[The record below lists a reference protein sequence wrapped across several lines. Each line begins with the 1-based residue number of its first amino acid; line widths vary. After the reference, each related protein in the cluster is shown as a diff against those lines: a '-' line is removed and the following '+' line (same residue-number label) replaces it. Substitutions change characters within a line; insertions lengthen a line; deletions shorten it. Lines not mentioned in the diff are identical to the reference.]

1 MNVVTFLHILF
12 PAGVVHCRYWIHTD
26 LIDRLPL
33 GLEYVF
39 NSPMA
44 HRMHHRP
51 PGNCNYAGMFI
62 FWDRMFGTYEVE
74 LERKDYYGLAK
85 QPQVCLGFPGC
96 GEHNVDETWSSQL
109 KHHLYTHG
117 RKSRSHI

>member
-1 MNVVTFLHILF
+1 MSLSVSLYVALFVTSMNVVTFL
-12 PAGVVHCRYWIHTD
+12 HCRYWIHTD

-62 FWDRMFGTYEVE
+62 LWDRMFGTYEVE

-85 QPQVCLGFPGC
+85 QPQVCFGCLSSYVFEHHVPGC
-96 GEHNVDETWSSQL
+96 AVHNVDETWSS
-109 KHHLYTHG
+109 
-117 RKSRSHI
+117 

>member
-1 MNVVTFLHILF
+1 MNAVTFLHILF
-12 PAGVVHCRYWIHTD
+12 SAWVVRCRYWIHTD

-85 QPQVCLGFPGC
+85 QPQVCLGCLSNVF
-96 GEHNVDETWSSQL
+96 EHHMSLDVMKHNVDENGSS
-109 KHHLYTHG
+109 
-117 RKSRSHI
+117 